1 MTAQPARFD
10 AVFLDLDATILDE
23 KYIEIASVAACV
35 ELAGRHPDI
44 DPRALALAN
53 YETWLSYWP
62 EIEDDWILGDLVT
75 SDLRHEV
82 WRRTLEQ
89 LGRVEPELVD
99 EVSEIHHRHELDN
112 YLVFDDVVPLL
123 DALQANGVKV
133 AVLTNG
139 ATDTQREKLNA
150 LELTGRFDAI
160 IVSGEHGAAKP
171 DRTIF
176 ERALEAVGVRADRAA
191 HIGDSLKADVAGA
204 VATGVT
210 AVWLNRT
217 DAARQTDHAVPDL
230 EVSSLAEL
238 IELWGLAR

>member
-1 MTAQPARFD
+1 MTAHPARFD

-23 KYIEIASVAACV
+23 RYIEIASVAACM
-35 ELAGRHPDI
+35 ELAVAHPEI
-44 DPRALALAN
+44 DPRPLAIAN
-53 YETWLSYWP
+53 YESWMSYWP

-75 SDLRHEV
+75 SDLRREV

-99 EVSEIHHRHELDN
+99 EVSEIHHRHELEN
-112 YLVFDDVVPLL
+112 YVMFDDVVPLL
-123 DALQANGVKV
+123 DALSENGVKV

-139 ATDTQREKLNA
+139 ATDTQREKLHA
-150 LELTGRFDAI
+150 LALTERFDAI

-171 DRTIF
+171 DPAIF
-176 ERALEAVGVRADRAA
+176 ERALDAVGARADRVA
-191 HIGDSLKADVAGA
+191 HVGDSLRADVAGA

-217 DAARQTDHAVPDL
+217 GAARQADHPVPDL
-230 EVSSLAEL
+230 EVASLAEL
-238 IELWGLAR
+238 IGQWGLAR